1 MKNSYFLPIQS
12 NKELIQVR
20 VFDYKR
26 GYTFELMIGDKHK
39 PIFDRCSLSEDR
51 EFIVYVGEDCKK
63 YLSEE
68 FDDFVKV
75 ELKDKGALETVIKA
89 LKIRFPNA
97 PLFVAIPKQDKRRF
111 EMKFPTV
118 EFIPDFECF
127 RN

>member
-1 MKNSYFLPIQS
+1 MINSYFLPIAS
-12 NKELIQVR
+12 NKEFVQAR

-26 GYTFELMIGDKHK
+26 GYMFELMIGDAQH
-39 PIFDRCSLSEDR
+39 PSFDVCPLSEDR
-51 EFIVYVGEDCKK
+51 EFILYVGEDCKK

-97 PLFVAIPKQDKRRF
+97 PLFVAIPKQDKRRL